1 MFGYLSPDKPY
12 LYMKDDTLYKALY
25 CGICKSIGEVCG
37 QRARFTL
44 TYDVAFLSA
53 LAHNILGKDV
63 EIKKS
68 RCVAH
73 MIKRRPIAKPDEI
86 SKKLGAI
93 NVILAYY
100 KLKDDVLDEN
110 KGNFK
115 SALFKKGYKKAK
127 KKYPKIDSI
136 VKNCY
141 SNLLKL
147 EEDKS
152 DSIDIVADCFSIM
165 LQEIS
170 CEVFEDKSTENTKQL
185 TYAVGKWIYLIDAL
199 DDYDK
204 DIKNNNFNVFYNYY
218 KSGDYSILIKEH
230 YEDIIYIFNSIFMQ
244 ITDNY
249 KEIKSYFNTDLTSN
263 ILLRGIPKKT
273 QSILD
278 KGKKEDG
285 QKIIWCVRR

>member
-1 MFGYLSPDKPY
+1 MPDKPY

-25 CGICKSIGEVCG
+25 CGVCKSIGEVCG

-44 TYDVAFLSA
+44 TYDIAFLSA

-68 RCVAH
+68 RCIAH
-73 MIKRRPIAKPDEI
+73 AIKKRPIAKPDEI
-86 SKKLGAI
+86 SKMLGAI

-115 SALFKKGYKKAK
+115 SVIFKKGYKKAK
-127 KKYPKIDSI
+127 NKYPKIDEI

-141 SNLLKL
+141 HNLLKL
-147 EEDKS
+147 EKENC
-152 DSIDIVADCFSIM
+152 DSIDIVADCFAVM

-170 CEVFEDKSTENTKQL
+170 VEVFKDKSTDNTKRL
-185 TYAVGKWIYLIDAL
+185 MYAIGKWIYLIDAL

-204 DIKNNNFNVFYNYY
+204 DIKNNNYNVFYNYY
-218 KSGDYSILIKEH
+218 KCDDFSLIKKEH
-230 YEDIIYIFNSIFMQ
+230 LQDIIYIFNGIFMQ
-244 ITDNY
+244 ITENY
-249 KEIKSYFNTDLTSN
+249 KEIKSHFNTDLTSN
-263 ILLRGIPKKT
+263 ILMRGIPNKT

-278 KGKKEDG
+278 KGNKKDG
-285 QKIIWCVRR
+285 QKTI